1 MGQEAS
7 CCGAPEKTT
16 RTGGK
21 VSYGDKKKR
30 HKEGSDYKK
39 RRPSVQTGEDS
50 IDCKVPFLVITF
62 VVDALTSKAHV
73 TKDDFTIMKV
83 IGRGSY
89 GKVYQ
94 VTHNATGQIY
104 AMKAMRKDL
113 IIQTDQ
119 VAGIKG
125 KYSEFSYSKN

>member
-1 MGQEAS
+1 M
-7 CCGAPEKTT
+7 
-16 RTGGK
+16 
-21 VSYGDKKKR
+21 
-30 HKEGSDYKK
+30 
-39 RRPSVQTGEDS
+39 
-50 IDCKVPFLVITF
+50 
-62 VVDALTSKAHV
+62 DALTSKVHV

-125 KYSEFSYSKN
+125 KCLQVSFCCLVERKILEKFDHPFVMKL

>member
-1 MGQEAS
+1 M
-7 CCGAPEKTT
+7 
-16 RTGGK
+16 
-21 VSYGDKKKR
+21 
-30 HKEGSDYKK
+30 
-39 RRPSVQTGEDS
+39 
-50 IDCKVPFLVITF
+50 
-62 VVDALTSKAHV
+62 DALTSKVHV

-119 VAGIKG
+119 VAGIKVER
-125 KYSEFSYSKN
+125 KILEKFDHPFVMKL